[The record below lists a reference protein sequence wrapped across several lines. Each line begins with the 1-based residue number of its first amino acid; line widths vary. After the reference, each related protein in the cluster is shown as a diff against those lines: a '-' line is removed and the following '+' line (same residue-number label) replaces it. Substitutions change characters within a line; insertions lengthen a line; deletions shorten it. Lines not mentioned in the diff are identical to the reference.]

1 MVLQAFTIAIVA
13 AVSLPIGALVGILG
27 RPSHGIIAAI
37 LSFGS
42 GVLIAAVSFELIEEA
57 AEVAEHGH
65 VLAVLPVGTG
75 LVIGALTFLG
85 LNRLLDRLG
94 GFLRKGGT
102 FGAAVR
108 EKKEHEAQE
117 ILDQLS
123 TVGIMHALPPEEIQA
138 IVPHVHRMSPAAGTP
153 VVRKGD
159 VGDALYL
166 VVGGELDVLADG
178 VSGGRSEEAIATLRT
193 GDAFGEMALLTGE
206 PRSHTVQ
213 ASTDVQ
219 LLRIAK
225 EDFDRVLA
233 ASPRLSLAVTQL
245 AAERMGGVPGEDISD
260 EEARRWR
267 RLAMRSLEHATVRAT
282 TVEEHEIASEVGGSA
297 ALGIYLGLALDG
309 ISESIAI
316 GALLKPD
323 EAVSL
328 AFIAAVFISNLPEA
342 MSSAAL
348 MGRLGFGTPRLVAMW
363 GGIVVVSGLAAAIGN
378 LAFASAPPFVLA
390 TLLAFTAGA
399 ILAMLAETAM
409 PEAYEHGGSIVGIC
423 TVLGFLVSYY
433 MGTF

>member
-1 MVLQAFTIAIVA
+1 MLQAFTIAVVA
-13 AVSLPIGALVGILG
+13 AISLPIGAAIGIFG
-27 RPSHGIIAAI
+27 RPSRGILAAI

-42 GVLIAAVSFELIEEA
+42 GALIAAVSFELIEEA

-75 LVIGALTFLG
+75 LVLGALTFLG
-85 LNRLLDRLG
+85 LNRLLDHMG

-138 IVPHVHRMSPAAGTP
+138 IVPHVQRTSAAAGTP
-153 VVRKGD
+153 IVRKGED
-159 VGDALYL
+159 GDALYL
-166 VVGGELDVLADG
+166 VVGGELEVLADG
-178 VSGGRSEEAIATLRT
+178 ASGDRPAEAIATLRT

-213 ASTDVQ
+213 ASTDVR

-233 ASPRLSLAVTQL
+233 TSPRLSVTVTKL
-245 AAERMGGVPGEDISD
+245 AAERMGGAPGEDISD

-267 RLAMRSLEHATVRAT
+267 RLAMRSLEHGTMTAT
-282 TVEEHEIASEVGGSA
+282 TVEEHEIAAEAGGGA
-297 ALGIYLGLALDG
+297 ALGIYLGLTLDG

-323 EAVSL
+323 EPVSL

-348 MGRLGFGTPRLVAMW
+348 MRRLGFGAPRLVGMW
-363 GGIVVVSGLAAAIGN
+363 GGIVLVSGLAAAIGN
-378 LAFASAPPFVLA
+378 VVFAGASPFVLA

-399 ILAMLAETAM
+399 ILDMLAETAM
-409 PEAYEHGGSIVGIC
+409 PEAYEHGGAIVGIC

-433 MGTF
+433 IGTL